1 MNAEDKLLSE
11 NMYKLINKLMNI
23 ETKLYKK
30 RDNYP
35 NLHKAWHTTL
45 IFKIDKMIKILD
57 QCDNFCENV
66 DSIIEKDI
74 PAETLALL
82 YILNN
87 NYLNK
92 Y

>member
-1 MNAEDKLLSE
+1 
-11 NMYKLINKLMNI
+11 
-23 ETKLYKK
+23 
-30 RDNYP
+30 
-35 NLHKAWHTTL
+35 
-45 IFKIDKMIKILD
+45 MIKILD

>member
-35 NLHKAWHTTL
+35 NLHKA
-45 IFKIDKMIKILD
+45 
-57 QCDNFCENV
+57 
-66 DSIIEKDI
+66 
-74 PAETLALL
+74 
-82 YILNN
+82 
-87 NYLNK
+87 
-92 Y
+92 

>member
-11 NMYKLINKLMNI
+11 SMYELINKLMNI

-35 NLHKAWHTTL
+35 NLHKAWYATL
-45 IFKIDKMIKILD
+45 VFKINKMIKILD

-66 DSIIEKDI
+66 DSVIEKDI
-74 PAETLALL
+74 PVETLALL

-92 Y
+92 